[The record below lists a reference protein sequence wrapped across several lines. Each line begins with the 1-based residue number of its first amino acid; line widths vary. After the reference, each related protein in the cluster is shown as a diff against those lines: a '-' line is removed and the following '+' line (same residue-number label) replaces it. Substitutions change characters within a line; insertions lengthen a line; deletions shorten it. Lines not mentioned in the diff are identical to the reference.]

1 MEDFQLSLSFSK
13 EFETIENILSNDL
26 DENAIK
32 EVDKMTELLETYTQ
46 LVNTTNER
54 LERYVMFVSMF
65 LCYLSSSQD
74 T

>member
-1 MEDFQLSLSFSK
+1 MEDFQPSSSFSK
-13 EFETIENILSNDL
+13 EFENILSNDL

-32 EVDKMTELLETYTQ
+32 EIDKMTELLETYTQ

-54 LERYVMFVSMF
+54 LERYVMFVSKF
-65 LCYLSSSQD
+65 LCYMSCSQD